1 MILQIVALITAAVLV
16 AVDQVTKLLAV
27 WNLKNQPAFPLW
39 EGVFEL
45 QYCENP
51 GIAFSMLEHKQWLF
65 IPLTCLVMLLLVV
78 MILRSDLRRS
88 KMFTFSCALIL
99 AGGVGNLIDR
109 IAYGY
114 VVDFLYVKLI
124 DFPIFNFADCCV
136 VVGAI
141 ILFAFLMFGCKDS
154 DFSNL
159 RGVIFGSRNPSKE
172 LNNDDRNENLDNT
185 DATAK

>member
-1 MILQIVALITAAVLV
+1 MILQILPFIAAMILVTA
-16 AVDQVTKLLAV
+16 DQLTKFLAIHY
-27 WNLKNQPAFPLW
+27 LKGQPAYPLW
-39 EGVFEL
+39 EGVFEF

-51 GIAFSMLEHKQWLF
+51 GIAFSLLEHKQWLF
-65 IPLTCLVMLLLVV
+65 IPATCLVMLLLTV

-88 KMFTFSCALIL
+88 KLFTFSCALIL

-114 VVDFLYVKLI
+114 VVDFLYFKLI

-141 ILFAFLMFGCKDS
+141 VLFAFLMFGCKDS
-154 DFSNL
+154 DFNNL
-159 RGVIFGSRNPSKE
+159 RGLIFGSQTRAKE
-172 LNNDDRNENLDNT
+172 TTNDDRNESLDDSDRT
-185 DATAK
+185 SE